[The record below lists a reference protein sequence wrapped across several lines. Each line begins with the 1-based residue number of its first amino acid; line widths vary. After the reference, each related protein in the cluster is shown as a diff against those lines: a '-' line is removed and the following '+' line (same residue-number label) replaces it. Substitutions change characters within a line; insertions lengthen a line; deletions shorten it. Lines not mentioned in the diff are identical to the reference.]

1 MDIRT
6 IIYMD
11 ASNDSKVLVTE
22 SVDDVKKLVE
32 QSTGKQIITLT
43 LRNGN
48 PIYLLRNHITYF
60 TKYH

>member
-32 QSTGKQIITLT
+32 HSTQAGQANQQSQINKSIAK
-43 LRNGN
+43 GN
-48 PIYLLRNHITYF
+48 IS
-60 TKYH
+60 